1 MNNYTG
7 KHGELN
13 FEEDFVE
20 ELVKAG
26 WKNIIKNPTVKD
38 LEENFRQIV
47 NQRNLKELNDEVLTD
62 NEFNELL
69 SQINNLQSPVD
80 VNNYLISTNK
90 YPIYLKRDNGKEVY
104 LNLFDSRMIGA
115 GDSIYQIA
123 EQVNF
128 ETDKMYNNRR
138 GDITLLINGLPLIH
152 IELKASGV
160 EVEQAT
166 NQIQKYVKE
175 GVFTGLFNMVQVFF
189 AITPE
194 DSLYFAN
201 YGKWE
206 NANPAFYFHW
216 MTKDNKP
223 IKDWRQLCKGPS
235 QILSI
240 PEAHKLIGYYVVA
253 DKGKNVLKVLRSY
266 QYYAINAIFN
276 RVREHD
282 WNTYSPL
289 GGYIWCTT
297 GGGKTLTSFKT
308 GQLLHDLNVCDKVV
322 FVVDRIDLN
331 TQTETEYKSFS
342 LASDTIR
349 NPDSSKDLY
358 DALKSDKDDDSL
370 ILTSIQKLSNIQEEK
385 GVNTEDIRHICDKK
399 IVFIFDEVQRS
410 QNGTMHMDIK
420 EQFKGA
426 LFFGFTGTPILDGND
441 NGYKT
446 EDIFGPCL
454 SMYTIASGIRD
465 GNVLGFA
472 PKQLRTYDDDALRE
486 RLALRECNV
495 SSVEEAKADPK
506 LKKKY
511 LDIINRRMVDTVEN
525 GEPVQGIESMLP
537 TDFYDNQGHREAV
550 VNQILSDYAT
560 VSDGEKGTHFSGLL
574 ATESISEAIEY
585 YKLFKQTDLRVT
597 AVFDANIDNKGEK
610 TLDKQDALVEI
621 YNDYNK
627 MFYGTDKYTIE
638 KAKEFKTD
646 VIDRLARK
654 NGHKNI
660 ERDKLLDIVIVVNQL
675 LTGFDSQYLIVLYLD
690 KVIDKHNLIQA
701 ISRTNRVY
709 DREEKPYG
717 LFRFIRKPYTM
728 KENLEEALKLYCG
741 RDEDAK
747 LVCLGDNKELV
758 RELNEIY
765 QGIKTLF
772 EEEGIKNFYK
782 LPKAQERRQKF
793 RKEFSLL
800 LKLKKMAKLQGY
812 NIFKDTDYPID
823 FSKDEYEILY
833 ARYED
838 CMPDRERREKRV
850 KSSLNVSTSASS
862 VELDRIDTDYIE
874 KLFKEI
880 CPILISPDVEDE
892 EKRARI
898 NALIEQAAKLSE
910 KDQKI
915 AGEILKQI
923 QDGRIEVEEE
933 KTLKKYIAEYKEKRR
948 NNLIRDFA
956 KDYGLDETLL
966 VQMLQSI
973 EGSREEKLSYKQ
985 LFDSRQKGKAEEKL
999 NNTGYILRGLLEK
1012 EIRELR
1018 EIII

>member
-1 MNNYTG
+1 
-7 KHGELN
+7 
-13 FEEDFVE
+13 
-20 ELVKAG
+20 
-26 WKNIIKNPTVKD
+26 
-38 LEENFRQIV
+38 
-47 NQRNLKELNDEVLTD
+47 
-62 NEFNELL
+62 
-69 SQINNLQSPVD
+69 
-80 VNNYLISTNK
+80 
-90 YPIYLKRDNGKEVY
+90 
-104 LNLFDSRMIGA
+104 
-115 GDSIYQIA
+115 
-123 EQVNF
+123 
-128 ETDKMYNNRR
+128 
-138 GDITLLINGLPLIH
+138 
-152 IELKASGV
+152 
-160 EVEQAT
+160 
-166 NQIQKYVKE
+166 
-175 GVFTGLFNMVQVFF
+175 
-189 AITPE
+189 
-194 DSLYFAN
+194 
-201 YGKWE
+201 
-206 NANPAFYFHW
+206 
-216 MTKDNKP
+216 
-223 IKDWRQLCKGPS
+223 
-235 QILSI
+235 
-240 PEAHKLIGYYVVA
+240 
-253 DKGKNVLKVLRSY
+253 
-266 QYYAINAIFN
+266 
-276 RVREHD
+276 
-282 WNTYSPL
+282 
-289 GGYIWCTT
+289 
-297 GGGKTLTSFKT
+297 
-308 GQLLHDLNVCDKVV
+308 
-322 FVVDRIDLN
+322 
-331 TQTETEYKSFS
+331 
-342 LASDTIR
+342 
-349 NPDSSKDLY
+349 
-358 DALKSDKDDDSL
+358 
-370 ILTSIQKLSNIQEEK
+370 
-385 GVNTEDIRHICDKK
+385 
-399 IVFIFDEVQRS
+399 
-410 QNGTMHMDIK
+410 MDIK

-441 NGYKT
+441 DGYKT

-525 GEPVQGIESMLP
+525 GEVVQGIESMLP
-537 TDFYDNQGHREAV
+537 TDFYDNQGHRKAV
-550 VNQILSDYAT
+550 VQQILSDYAT

-597 AVFDANIDNKGEK
+597 AVFDANIDNKGGK

-758 RELNEIY
+758 RERNEIY
-765 QGIKTLF
+765 QGIKTLC

-793 RKEFSLL
+793 RKEFSQLV
-800 LKLKKMAKLQGY
+800 KLKKMAKLQGY

-833 ARYED
+833 ARYSD

-892 EKRARI
+892 EKRDRI
-898 NALIEQAAKLSE
+898 NALMEQAAKLSE
-910 KDQKI
+910 KDQQI
-915 AGEILKQI
+915 AGEILEQI
-923 QDGRIEVEEE
+923 QDGLIEVEEE

-956 KDYGLDETLL
+956 KDYGLDEALL

>member
-266 QYYAINAIFN
+266 QYYAINAIYN

-331 TQTETEYKSFS
+331 TQTETEYKSF
-342 LASDTIR
+342 AR
-349 NPDSSKDLY
+349 SK
-358 DALKSDKDDDSL
+358 AF
-370 ILTSIQKLSNIQEEK
+370 KL
-385 GVNTEDIRHICDKK
+385 
-399 IVFIFDEVQRS
+399 
-410 QNGTMHMDIK
+410 
-420 EQFKGA
+420 
-426 LFFGFTGTPILDGND
+426 
-441 NGYKT
+441 
-446 EDIFGPCL
+446 
-454 SMYTIASGIRD
+454 
-465 GNVLGFA
+465 
-472 PKQLRTYDDDALRE
+472 
-486 RLALRECNV
+486 
-495 SSVEEAKADPK
+495 
-506 LKKKY
+506 
-511 LDIINRRMVDTVEN
+511 
-525 GEPVQGIESMLP
+525 
-537 TDFYDNQGHREAV
+537 
-550 VNQILSDYAT
+550 
-560 VSDGEKGTHFSGLL
+560 
-574 ATESISEAIEY
+574 
-585 YKLFKQTDLRVT
+585 
-597 AVFDANIDNKGEK
+597 
-610 TLDKQDALVEI
+610 
-621 YNDYNK
+621 
-627 MFYGTDKYTIE
+627 
-638 KAKEFKTD
+638 
-646 VIDRLARK
+646 
-654 NGHKNI
+654 
-660 ERDKLLDIVIVVNQL
+660 
-675 LTGFDSQYLIVLYLD
+675 
-690 KVIDKHNLIQA
+690 
-701 ISRTNRVY
+701 
-709 DREEKPYG
+709 
-717 LFRFIRKPYTM
+717 
-728 KENLEEALKLYCG
+728 
-741 RDEDAK
+741 
-747 LVCLGDNKELV
+747 
-758 RELNEIY
+758 
-765 QGIKTLF
+765 
-772 EEEGIKNFYK
+772 
-782 LPKAQERRQKF
+782 
-793 RKEFSLL
+793 
-800 LKLKKMAKLQGY
+800 
-812 NIFKDTDYPID
+812 
-823 FSKDEYEILY
+823 
-833 ARYED
+833 
-838 CMPDRERREKRV
+838 
-850 KSSLNVSTSASS
+850 
-862 VELDRIDTDYIE
+862 
-874 KLFKEI
+874 
-880 CPILISPDVEDE
+880 
-892 EKRARI
+892 
-898 NALIEQAAKLSE
+898 
-910 KDQKI
+910 
-915 AGEILKQI
+915 
-923 QDGRIEVEEE
+923 
-933 KTLKKYIAEYKEKRR
+933 
-948 NNLIRDFA
+948 
-956 KDYGLDETLL
+956 
-966 VQMLQSI
+966 
-973 EGSREEKLSYKQ
+973 
-985 LFDSRQKGKAEEKL
+985 
-999 NNTGYILRGLLEK
+999 
-1012 EIRELR
+1012 
-1018 EIII
+1018 